1 MTTANAFL
9 RLPTP
14 AALAAACLLHPA
26 RADDP
31 PIRPEVLFESEIAG
45 APNKLMRALRTTYQP
60 GASNPKHYHTS
71 YVVFYV
77 LQGSGV
83 WQEEGKPAATLKP
96 GDSLAV
102 TPGTIHA
109 HWNASATEPL
119 VFTEFVVIDK
129 GQRSTVPMR

>member
-1 MTTANAFL
+1 MTTARLVL
-9 RLPTP
+9 RLLTL
-14 AALAAACLLHPA
+14 ALLAATCPLHPA
-26 RADDP
+26 RADDRG
-31 PIRPEVLFESEIAG
+31 ISPEVLFESEIAG

-60 GASNPKHYHTS
+60 GAVNPKHYHTS

-83 WQEEGKPAATLKP
+83 WQEDGKAAVTLKP

-102 TPGTIHA
+102 TPGTIHS
-109 HWNASATEPL
+109 HWNASTTEPL
-119 VFTEFVVIDK
+119 VFTEFVVVDK